1 MLNQL
6 LNLIISKLEEKQEV
20 NTSKAD
26 RIMEMMEEYD
36 ELEIKYIQQLEYVER
51 WGDINDPKD
60 WRTVELT
67 KIKRLMEAKKRAIE
81 ALKEL

>member
-20 NTSKAD
+20 STSKAD